1 MRNRNGIMWLIFLLS
16 GAALVISLKLFWNM
30 GIYVDEAGT
39 SPSVVYGSD
48 FWLYMAWLRL
58 FLLTGVV
65 MASGISLLKKR

>member
-1 MRNRNGIMWLIFLLS
+1 MRKRNGIMWLIFLLS

-39 SPSVVYGSD
+39 SPGVVYGSD

-65 MASGISLLKKR
+65 MASGIKLLQKR